1 VVELLARLLVIV
13 TLFATVIAACAP
25 GAYAQETTIRTSA
38 DDFGAFFGEGILQ
51 VVITEDSS
59 SAGSIEDVMV
69 DIDADPDSGPGGSGS
84 FAIPETSEN
93 SGRFELYLV
102 HVDADEVDPDDID
115 PINTAG
121 IEGAAGAGSTAA
133 PIITFG
139 PASAGA
145 DLAVEGAEDLYEEVS
160 FDIEADDVEITV
172 GYEESAAG
180 LTLDRSSYGSNNVVY
195 ISVHDNDANLNP
207 TARDEFTV
215 DPAAAPNNDLLE
227 ISGATITQAVVFEET
242 GDNTGVFEGRYQLGS
257 SISASSKSV
266 VLLLNDKT
274 NYGATLGADENDSNF
289 TVETSFTIGD
299 TSGSATVNE
308 GQTQVKTYDPVFSSD
323 RETYYAGE
331 TVMVNITDPDAN
343 IDPNAADTIEVNIR
357 TPLGQ
362 EEMEVIET
370 GANTGVFALSFTL
383 AGGVKGGDTIAVEY
397 TDLRPTSGTQAEF
410 SQQIQVVDL
419 VDATPE
425 PPSIKDVSGRPLSS
439 LSAGQQAILSTTVKN
454 NNDRV
459 QPFVAL
465 IEVRDS
471 SGVTVYL
478 AWQTGTLNPAGEVEV
493 GLSWKPEQAG
503 DYEVRTFII
512 SDLASPQVLSPVEQ
526 SAVTVN

>member
-1 VVELLARLLVIV
+1 MIMLV
-13 TLFATVIAACAP
+13 ATAGAVYAP
-25 GAYAQETTIRTSA
+25 GVYAQTVTIETSA
-38 DDFGAFFGEGILQ
+38 DDIGGRFFGEGVLQ
-51 VVITEDSS
+51 VVITDE
-59 SAGSIEDVMV
+59 GSDDTDTIEDISVN
-69 DIDADPDSGPGGSGS
+69 IDADPDSGSGGSGS
-84 FAIPETSEN
+84 FAIPETSES
-93 SGRFELYLV
+93 SGRFEFYLV
-102 HVDADEVDPDDID
+102 HVNADDVDPDDID

-121 IEGAAGAGSTAA
+121 VEGAAGAGPTAA

-139 PASAGA
+139 PAAAGA
-145 DLAVEGAEDLYEEVS
+145 DLAVEGAEDMYEDVS
-160 FDIEADDVEITV
+160 FDMGADDAQISVD
-172 GYEESAAG
+172 YEETGAD
-180 LTLDRSSYGSNNVVY
+180 LTLDRASYGSNNVVY

-215 DPAAAPNNDLLE
+215 DPAAAPNSDLLE
-227 ISGATITQAVVFEET
+227 LSGATVTQAVVFEET
-242 GDNTGVFEGRYQLGS
+242 GDNTGIFKGRYQLGS

-266 VLLLNDKT
+266 VLLLNDKA

-299 TSGSATVNE
+299 GSGAATVNE
-308 GQTQVKTYDPVFSSD
+308 GQAPKTYDPVFSSD
-323 RETYYAGE
+323 KDAYAAGE
-331 TVMVNITDPDAN
+331 TVAVTITDPDAN
-343 IDPNAADTIEVNIR
+343 ANPDAVDAIEVGI
-357 TPLGQ
+357 LSSGQ
-362 EEMEVIET
+362 ETEMEAIET

-383 AGGVKGGDTIAVEY
+383 DDVQGDIVVEY
-397 TDLRPTSGTQAEF
+397 ADLHPASGAPKEF
-410 SQQIQVVDL
+410 SLQIPVVDL

-425 PPSIKDVSGRPLSS
+425 PPTIKDVSGRPLSS
-439 LSAGQQAILSTTVKN
+439 LSVGQQAVLSTTVKN

-512 SDLASPQVLSPVEQ
+512 SDLASPQILSPIEHATV
-526 SAVTVN
+526 AVN